1 MKRYSTA
8 WWLAIVPTTAVVGV
22 PIFFVLSNQTDWG
35 VPGRVALALAC
46 AFAVD
51 LAIAAWMERIA
62 PTRVSI
68 APGERLTVADVAM
81 EEAIVIDGFDAS
93 AEGRVSV
100 RGETWAAI
108 RSPDDTADIAA
119 GMTVSVV
126 DRDGLSLVV
135 SASRE

>member
-22 PIFFVLSNQTDWG
+22 PIFLVLGNQTDWG

-68 APGERLTVADVAM
+68 APGERLTVADVAI

-100 RGETWAAI
+100 RGETWSAI
-108 RSPDDTADIAA
+108 RSPDDTEEIAA